1 MNSDTNDEARLGEA
15 AEQASKA
22 AEQAKEA
29 SNLANR
35 ASENA
40 QEAAEQLRGGG
51 GMTNREAPPDPPDVG
66 GAPEPF
72 SGGLPGE
79 GSITRPDY

>member
-15 AEQASKA
+15 AEQASRA
-22 AEQAKEA
+22 AEQAKDA
-29 SNLANR
+29 SNLAEQ

-40 QEAAEQLRGGG
+40 KKAADQLRQGGEA
-51 GMTNREAPPDPPDVG
+51 TTREVPVNQYDAPD
-66 GAPEPF
+66 APEPF
-72 SGGLPGE
+72 PGGLPGE